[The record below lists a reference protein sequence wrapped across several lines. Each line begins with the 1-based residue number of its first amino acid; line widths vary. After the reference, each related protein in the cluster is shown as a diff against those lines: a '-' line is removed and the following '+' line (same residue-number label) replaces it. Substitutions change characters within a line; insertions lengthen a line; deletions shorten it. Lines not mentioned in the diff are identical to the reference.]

1 MEPTMIK
8 LKVLSTV
15 AAIALV
21 LPIAAPSASFA
32 QQFKGGKGGVAVG
45 GGRGAPAA
53 RFSGGGAPMARFSGG
68 GAPTARYSGSSA
80 AMARYGAVSTG
91 GAPVARYSGTG
102 VTRYSGGYGGG
113 WNSGYRHRR
122 GGGFIPRAVAGAVI
136 GGALASESYAYD
148 GRPGY
153 FPSGYYPGFYYQ
165 RELDSSPFVSG
176 CPTHGSA

>member
-53 RFSGGGAPMARFSGG
+53 RFSGGGAPLARFSGG
-68 GAPTARYSGSSA
+68 GGAR
-80 AMARYGAVSTG
+80 ARVSRPRPGAGG
-91 GAPVARYSGTG
+91 GAAPPP
-102 VTRYSGGYGGG
+102 
-113 WNSGYRHRR
+113 R
-122 GGGFIPRAVAGAVI
+122 GAPRARGAAPR
-136 GGALASESYAYD
+136 GAPAA
-148 GRPGY
+148 
-153 FPSGYYPGFYYQ
+153 
-165 RELDSSPFVSG
+165 
-176 CPTHGSA
+176 

>member
-68 GAPTARYSGSSA
+68 RAPAAPYNGVSA
-80 AMARYGAVSTG
+80 AMVRYCDHITRGGT
-91 GAPVARYSGTG
+91 GAPFFSDSV
-102 VTRYSGGYGGG
+102 
-113 WNSGYRHRR
+113 HRFR
-122 GGGFIPRAVAGAVI
+122 RPAVA
-136 GGALASESYAYD
+136 
-148 GRPGY
+148 
-153 FPSGYYPGFYYQ
+153 
-165 RELDSSPFVSG
+165 
-176 CPTHGSA
+176 

>member
-45 GGRGAPAA
+45 GGRGAPA
-53 RFSGGGAPMARFSGG
+53 ARFSGG

-122 GGGFIPRAVAGAVI
+122 GGGFIPGAVAGAVI
-136 GGALASESYAYD
+136 GGALASESYAYYG
-148 GRPGY
+148 GRDDYP
-153 FPSGYYPGFYYQ
+153 PGYYP
-165 RELDSSPFVSG
+165 
-176 CPTHGSA
+176 CPSRGGDAGEAVGGGVGPPS

>member
-68 GAPTARYSGSSA
+68 WAPRGRGWPATPRQAAWGAPRPPARPPPRVIGPPVA
-80 AMARYGAVSTG
+80 AAPGRREGPRPS
-91 GAPVARYSGTG
+91 GAPR
-102 VTRYSGGYGGG
+102 
-113 WNSGYRHRR
+113 
-122 GGGFIPRAVAGAVI
+122 PPPGA
-136 GGALASESYAYD
+136 A
-148 GRPGY
+148 
-153 FPSGYYPGFYYQ
+153 
-165 RELDSSPFVSG
+165 
-176 CPTHGSA
+176 

>member
-1 MEPTMIK
+1 MIK

-68 GAPTARYSGSSA
+68 GASLP
-80 AMARYGAVSTG
+80 
-91 GAPVARYSGTG
+91 
-102 VTRYSGGYGGG
+102 
-113 WNSGYRHRR
+113 
-122 GGGFIPRAVAGAVI
+122 
-136 GGALASESYAYD
+136 
-148 GRPGY
+148 
-153 FPSGYYPGFYYQ
+153 
-165 RELDSSPFVSG
+165 
-176 CPTHGSA
+176 

>member
-53 RFSGGGAPMARFSGG
+53 RFSGGGGPAAGDNGG
-68 GAPTARYSGSSA
+68 SA
-80 AMARYGAVSTG
+80 AKGRYGAGRT
-91 GAPVARYSGTG
+91 
-102 VTRYSGGYGGG
+102 
-113 WNSGYRHRR
+113 R
-122 GGGFIPRAVAGAVI
+122 GGPGGRCWGPGVKRYTAGD
-136 GGALASESYAYD
+136 GG
-148 GRPGY
+148 
-153 FPSGYYPGFYYQ
+153 
-165 RELDSSPFVSG
+165 
-176 CPTHGSA
+176 